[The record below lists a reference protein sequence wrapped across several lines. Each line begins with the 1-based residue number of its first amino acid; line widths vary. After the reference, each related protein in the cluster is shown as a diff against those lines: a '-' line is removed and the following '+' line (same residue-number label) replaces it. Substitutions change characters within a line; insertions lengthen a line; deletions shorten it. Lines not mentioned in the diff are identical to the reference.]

1 MIDDN
6 KTPGVGEPRP
16 GPEPARPAPE
26 ATRPDA
32 PDAAAHT
39 EPNAGAHADPQASA
53 KAEPAVLSARN
64 AELEGQIKDLTDRLL
79 RAHADLDNLR
89 KRLEREK
96 EETAKYAI
104 TRFAQAVV
112 GVADNFER
120 AIGSVPAA
128 AVAEGGPLK
137 ALLDGVSMTEREFL
151 NVLEKHGVK
160 RISPQG
166 EAFNPHQH
174 QAVMEAQDPSV
185 PAGTVTQVFQ
195 AGYMIEERCL
205 RPAMVV
211 VAKGGP
217 KPGKPAEAWSKSP
230 SDISGGDAGAAD
242 GGQSTG

>member
-1 MIDDN
+1 MTDDN
-6 KTPGVGEPRP
+6 KTPGSGEPRP
-16 GPEPARPAPE
+16 
-26 ATRPDA
+26 A
-32 PDAAAHT
+32 PDSAQPASDAAQQPGAAAAASA
-39 EPNAGAHADPQASA
+39 EAQAS
-53 KAEPAVLSARN
+53 PDPTVLAARN

-89 KRLEREK
+89 KRMEREK

-151 NVLEKHGVK
+151 NVLERHGVK

-166 EAFNPHQH
+166 EPFNPHHH

-195 AGYMIEERCL
+195 SGYMIEERCL

-217 KPGKPAEAWSKSP
+217 KPGKPADAEAKP
-230 SDISGGDAGAAD
+230 STDASGSDAGGAD
-242 GGQSTG
+242 GGQAPG